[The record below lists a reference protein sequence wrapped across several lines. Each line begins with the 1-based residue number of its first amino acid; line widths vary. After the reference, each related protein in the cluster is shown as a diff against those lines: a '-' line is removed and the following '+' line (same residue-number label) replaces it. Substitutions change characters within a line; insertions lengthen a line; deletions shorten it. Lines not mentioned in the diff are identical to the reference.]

1 MEPDTLSYHGVLD
14 AWANSGRE
22 DALGKVRQIFHHME
36 GLKDDGK
43 NVNPS
48 IRTVNAIMNAYAK
61 RASRYT
67 TNFNDRD
74 PVKAA
79 ECAADAHELL
89 EQIKLKY
96 AETQDH
102 DWQPDVTTY
111 TSVMD
116 VYARGGSYTGTQ
128 QAESLLEELKEQ
140 YKATNDLRLR
150 PNFRTYT
157 TLITAWSR
165 TRSPLSPGKVDALLE
180 EMAKS
185 PATRPNSRAY
195 TSAVQCWAK
204 SRDARKA
211 KRALSI
217 LREMRDEH
225 KKTGNA
231 DVLPSILTYNAA
243 IDACARCQ
251 GTMEQQTEAL
261 KIAFAILKAIDAD
274 PSTRPNQVT
283 YATVLKGVSF
293 LLPAGGERNKIASA
307 VFEKARKA
315 GLVEFATLKN
325 LRKSVDAEV
334 IRVLLAGVVDQ
345 YGNFDYNDLPP
356 AWSKNCK
363 N

>member
-1 MEPDTLSYHGVLD
+1 
-14 AWANSGRE
+14 
-22 DALGKVRQIFHHME
+22 ME

-261 KIAFAILKAIDAD
+261 KISFAIVKAIDAD
-274 PSTRPNQVT
+274 PTTRPNQVT

-293 LLPAGGERNKIASA
+293 LLPAGNERNKIASA

-334 IRVLLAGVVDQ
+334 MMTLLEGVVDQ
-345 YGNFDYNDLPP
+345 YGNFDYADLPA

-363 N
+363 